1 MSTRLSRRRFLK
13 TSAAAA
19 GLGYFYTATATSAA
33 RAADGPND
41 KLRIGCIGIGGK
53 GESDSNNAAHLFQV
67 VAICDTDESRLAR
80 RATFADKS
88 NDPKPFAEAKKFFD
102 YRKLLEEMGK
112 DIDAV
117 TVSTPDHTHAPASLM
132 AMKMK
137 KHVYCQKPLTHTV
150 AEARQMRETAKE
162 MGVCTQMG
170 NQGSASEGV
179 RRAVEIVAAGV
190 LGDVKEAHI
199 WTNRPAQYWKQAP
212 DIVARP
218 PAAKVTPYGLHWNE
232 WIGTA
237 PMRPFANG
245 YHPGSWRG
253 FWDFG
258 TGAIGDMGCHTA
270 NLTFR
275 ALKLGFATSVIAD
288 ARDLNPETYPSSS
301 RVTFQFPA
309 RETMPAATV
318 TWYEGFRD
326 GKKLTPP
333 DELVQKV
340 LKGNEKLS
348 NSGCILV
355 GTKGMLF
362 SPNDYGEQWRL
373 IGEGLDAAAKAVNK
387 TLPRNGRGDDGMK
400 EEWFKAIKE
409 NKPEIAYS
417 YFGFAGML
425 TETIL
430 LGNIAGNCTGQLLEW
445 DASNLKFTN
454 NTHANEFVR
463 NDYRKDFKV

>member
-1 MSTRLSRRRFLK
+1 MATRFTRRHFLK
-13 TSAAAA
+13 TGAAAT
-19 GLGYFYTATATSAA
+19 GLGYFYTAPATSAA
-33 RAADGPND
+33 RAGQQPNA
-41 KLRIGCIGIGGK
+41 KIRLGCIGIGGK
-53 GESDSNNAAHLFQV
+53 GDSDSTQAAKYSQV
-67 VAICDTDESRLAR
+67 VAICDTDDGRV
-80 RATFADKS
+80 
-88 NDPKPFAEAKKFFD
+88 AKKGSEAGFTDAKRYFD
-102 YRKLLEEMGK
+102 YRKMLEEMGK

-132 AMKMK
+132 AMRMK

-150 AEARQMRETAKE
+150 EEARQMRLVAKE

-179 RRAVEIVAAGV
+179 RRAAEIVAAGV

-199 WTNRPAQYWKQAP
+199 WTDRPATHWKQAP

-218 PAAKVTPYGLHWNE
+218 PERPVPAGLHWNE

-237 PMRPFANG
+237 PVRPYAQG
-245 YHPGSWRG
+245 YHPGRWRG

-275 ALKLGFATSVIAD
+275 ALQLGFATSVVAD

-301 RVTFQFPA
+301 RVTFQFPV
-309 RETMPAATV
+309 RGKMPAVAV

-333 DELVQKV
+333 DELLKKV
-340 LKGNEKLS
+340 LKQNEKLA

-355 GTKGMLF
+355 GSKGMLF
-362 SPNDYGEQWRL
+362 SPNDYGERWTL
-373 IGEGLDAAAKAVNK
+373 HGEGLDDAAKAVEK

-400 EEWFKAIKE
+400 AEWFQAIKE
-409 NKPEIAYS
+409 NKPTVAFSNFE
-417 YFGFAGML
+417 FAGMM

-430 LGNIAGNCTGQLLEW
+430 LGNIASRFTGERLEW
-445 DASNLKFTN
+445 DAPSLKFTN
-454 NTHANEFVR
+454 HAKANEFVR
-463 NDYRKDFKV
+463 VEYRKDFKV

>member
-1 MSTRLSRRRFLK
+1 MSTRVSRRRFLK
-13 TSAAAA
+13 TGAAAA
-19 GLGYFYTATATSAA
+19 GLSYFYTAPAASAA

-41 KLRIGCIGIGGK
+41 KLRFACIGIGGK
-53 GESDSNNAAHLFQV
+53 GDGDSSQLTPLGTV
-67 VAICDTDESRLAR
+67 VAICDVDEGRLNQKANQANKR
-80 RATFADKS
+80 DGAQSFLA
-88 NDPKPFAEAKKFFD
+88 AKKYTD
-102 YRKLLEEMGK
+102 YRKLFDEMAK
-112 DIDAV
+112 EIDAF

-132 AMKMK
+132 AMRLK

-150 AEARQMRETAKE
+150 EEARQMRLVAKE

-179 RRAVEIVAAGV
+179 RRAAELVAAGV
-190 LGDVKEAHI
+190 LGEVKEAHV
-199 WTNRPAQYWKQAP
+199 WTDRPAQYWKQAP

-218 PAAKVTPYGLHWNE
+218 PAADLPKDLHWNE

-237 PMRPFANG
+237 PMRPYARG
-245 YHPGSWRG
+245 YHPGRWRG

-270 NLTFR
+270 NLTYR

-301 RVTFQFPA
+301 RVTFQFPP
-309 RETMPAATV
+309 RGNMPAAAV

-333 DELVQKV
+333 EELLAKV
-340 LKGNEKLS
+340 LKKDEKLA

-355 GTKGMLF
+355 GSKGLLF

-373 IGEGLDAAAKAVNK
+373 VGDGLDEAAKAVAK
-387 TLPRNGRGDDGMK
+387 TLPRNGRGDAGMK
-400 EEWFKAIKE
+400 EEWVKAIKE

-417 YFGFAGML
+417 NFGFAGML

-430 LGNIAGNCTGQLLEW
+430 LGNIASRFTGERLEW
-445 DASNLKFTN
+445 DPKSLKFTN
-454 NTHANEFVR
+454 HTKASEFVR
-463 NDYRKDFKV
+463 VEYRKDFKV